1 MGRSGELG
9 VLLLLPA
16 LLSGSSAEK
25 LGDGCGSIVI
35 YRDSGTLTSKNYP
48 RTYPN
53 HTVCEKKIQV
63 PHGKQLILKIGDL
76 DIESQKCESN
86 YLIIYNSTTVYG
98 PYCGK
103 VPIPKEII
111 LDFHEVT
118 IRFESRSHV
127 SGRGFLLSFTS
138 SDHPDLIT
146 CLERGSYYAE
156 LGYSRYCPPGCRD
169 IIGDIS
175 GNIIEGYRDTSFL
188 CKSAIHAG
196 IIADEVGGQINVV
209 QLKGKNRYQGI
220 LANGILSQDG
230 SLSNKRF
237 VFNSNGCDK
246 ALNLGSGD
254 ALNIQITASSSWDEI
269 NEVGEL
275 VEWSPQKAWLKVPG
289 PSWAANQSN
298 PQQWLEI
305 DLGEKIR
312 ITGIRT
318 TGSTV
323 LHFNYYVKTFVV
335 NYKNNNSK
343 WRTYKRIL
351 SNEEKVFK
359 ANSNH
364 GDIVRN
370 NFIPPIVARFL
381 RIIPQTWYK
390 RIALKVELIGCR
402 AARSNSSFIHP
413 LGQRPSQST
422 GASTKKDDQSSTEYI
437 PLVETNL
444 GLNLMAII
452 IPTLVVFLLLLLL
465 GIWIFTALR
474 KKGKKGTTYGSS
486 DSGKPSFWK
495 QIQPPFVRYQS
506 AEFSI
511 TYNNEKE
518 AAKNLELITSEMAD
532 YQQPIMIGTGTV
544 TRQGSTFK
552 PVDTED
558 EKKCLSEN
566 RNHYNHPQK
575 RNHHDYA
582 LPLTNQEPEYATPIV
597 ERCTGI
603 ENGFSSDNCYN
614 IPAVSSF
621 PSGTFLALCK
631 ADGTSGD
638 YKIPQNIKEYDKPK
652 SNILPI
658 VDYNTCY
665 QKPQAESLTNEG
677 YSTPKYNLK
686 PINQTAVTAL
696 L

>member
-1 MGRSGELG
+1 MGRSRELS

-53 HTVCEKKIQV
+53 HTVCEKKIQI

-118 IRFESRSHV
+118 IRFESGSHV

-156 LGYSRYCPPGCRD
+156 LGYRYCPPGCRD

-175 GNIIEGYRDTSFL
+175 GNIIDGYRDTSFL

-237 VFNSNGCDK
+237 IFNSNGCDK
-246 ALNLGSGD
+246 ALNLGGGD
-254 ALNIQITASSSWDEI
+254 ALNIQITASSSWNEI

-298 PQQWLEI
+298 QQQWLEI

-335 NYKNNNSK
+335 NYKNHNSK

-390 RIALKVELIGCR
+390 RIALKVELIGCQ
-402 AARSNSSFIHP
+402 AAHSNSSLIHP

-422 GASTKKDDQSSTEYI
+422 GISTKKDDQSSTEYI

-452 IPTLVVFLLLLLL
+452 IPTLVVLLLLLLL

-474 KKGKKGTTYGSS
+474 RKGKKGTTYDSS

-506 AEFSI
+506 VEFPI
-511 TYNNEKE
+511 TYNKEKE
-518 AAKNLELITSEMAD
+518 ATKNLELITSEMAD

-552 PVDTED
+552 PMDTED

-566 RNHYNHPQK
+566 RNHYNRPQK

-582 LPLTNQEPEYATPIV
+582 LPLTNQEPEYAIPIV
-597 ERCTGI
+597 ERCMGI
-603 ENGFSSDNCYN
+603 ENDISSDNCCN

-631 ADGTSGD
+631 ADGNSGD
-638 YKIPQNIKEYDKPK
+638 YKIPQNIKGYDKPK

-665 QKPQAESLTNEG
+665 QKPQAKSLTNEG
-677 YSTPKYNLK
+677 YSTPRYNLK

>member
-1 MGRSGELG
+1 MGCSRELS

-16 LLSGSSAEK
+16 LLSWSSAEK
-25 LGDGCGSIVI
+25 LGDGCGSVVI
-35 YRDSGTLTSKNYP
+35 YQDSGTLTSKNYP

-53 HTVCEKKIQV
+53 HTLCEKKIQL

-98 PYCGK
+98 PYCGN
-103 VPIPKEII
+103 VPIPNEII
-111 LDFHEVT
+111 LDSHEVT
-118 IRFESRSHV
+118 IRFESRSHI

-146 CLERGSYYAE
+146 CLEKGNHYTKLE
-156 LGYSRYCPPGCRD
+156 YSRYCPPGCRD

-220 LANGILSQDG
+220 LANGVLSHDG
-230 SLSNKRF
+230 SLSDKRF
-237 VFNSNGCDK
+237 IFNSNGCDK
-246 ALNLGSGD
+246 ALNLGGGD
-254 ALNIQITASSSWDEI
+254 ALNVQMTASSSWDEI
-269 NEVGEL
+269 SEVRDL

-298 PQQWLEI
+298 HQQWLEI
-305 DLGEKIR
+305 DLGEKTR

-323 LHFNYYVKTFVV
+323 LHFNYYVETFVV

-343 WRTYKRIL
+343 WRPYKGIL
-351 SNEEKVFK
+351 SNKEKVFK
-359 ANSNH
+359 ANSNQR
-364 GDIVRN
+364 DVVRN
-370 NFIPPIVARFL
+370 NFIPPIVARVL
-381 RIIPQTWYK
+381 RIIPQTWHK

-402 AARSNSSFIHP
+402 AAPSNSSLIHP

-422 GASTKKDDQSSTEYI
+422 SVSTKKDDRSITEYI
-437 PLVETNL
+437 PLVETNS

-452 IPTLVVFLLLLLL
+452 IPTLVAFLVVLLL
-465 GIWIFTALR
+465 GICIFIALR
-474 KKGKKGTTYGSS
+474 KKGKKGATYGSS
-486 DSGKPSFWK
+486 DTGKSSFWK
-495 QIQPPFVRYQS
+495 QIQPFVRHQS
-506 AEFSI
+506 VEFTV
-511 TYNNEKE
+511 TYTNEKE
-518 AAKNLELITSEMAD
+518 TPKKLELITSEMAD

-552 PVDTED
+552 PMDTED

-566 RNHYNHPQK
+566 RNHYNCPQK

-597 ERCTGI
+597 ERSMGT

-614 IPAVSSF
+614 IPTVSSF
-621 PSGTFLALCK
+621 PSGTSLAFCK
-631 ADGTSGD
+631 ADGNSGD

-652 SNILPI
+652 DSILPV
-658 VDYNTCY
+658 VDYNICY

-677 YSTPKYNLK
+677 YSTPRYNLK

>member
-1 MGRSGELG
+1 MGCSRGLG
-9 VLLLLPA
+9 ALLLLPA
-16 LLSGSSAEK
+16 LLFRSSAEK
-25 LGDGCGSIVI
+25 LGDGCGSVVI
-35 YRDSGTLTSKNYP
+35 YQDSGTLASKNYP
-48 RTYPN
+48 GTYPN

-86 YLIIYNSTTVYG
+86 YLIIYSSTTVHG
-98 PYCGK
+98 PYCGS

-111 LDFHEVT
+111 LDSREVT
-118 IRFESRSHV
+118 IHFESGSHV

-146 CLERGSYYAE
+146 CLERASHYAE
-156 LGYSRYCPPGCRD
+156 LEYRYCPPGCRD
-169 IIGDIS
+169 IVGDIS
-175 GNIIEGYRDTSFL
+175 GNIIEGYRDTSLL

-196 IIADEVGGQINVV
+196 VIADELGGQINVV

-237 VFNSNGCDK
+237 IFNSNGCDK
-246 ALNLGSGD
+246 ALNLGGGD
-254 ALNIQITASSSWDEI
+254 ALDVRVTASSSWDEI
-269 NEVGEL
+269 SEVGEL
-275 VEWSPQKAWLKVPG
+275 VEWSPEKAWLKVPG

-298 PQQWLEI
+298 HRQWLEI
-305 DLGEKIR
+305 DLREKTR

-343 WRTYKRIL
+343 WKTYKGIL

-364 GDIVRN
+364 GDVVRN
-370 NFIPPIVARFL
+370 NFIPPIVARFV
-381 RIIPQTWYK
+381 RIIPQTWHK

-402 AARSNSSFIHP
+402 AAPSNSSFIHP
-413 LGQRPSQST
+413 LWQRPSQST
-422 GASTKKDDQSSTEYI
+422 GVSTKKDDHSITESI
-437 PLVETNL
+437 PLVESNL
-444 GLNLMAII
+444 GLKLMAII
-452 IPTLVVFLLLLLL
+452 IPILVVFLLLLLS
-465 GIWIFTALR
+465 GICISTAMR
-474 KKGKKGTTYGSS
+474 KKGKKGATCGSS
-486 DSGKPSFWK
+486 DTGKPSFWK

-506 AEFSI
+506 TEFTI

-518 AAKNLELITSEMAD
+518 APKKLELVRSEMAD

-552 PVDTED
+552 PMDTED

-566 RNHYNHPQK
+566 RNHYNCPQ
-575 RNHHDYA
+575 RGNHHDYA
-582 LPLTNQEPEYATPIV
+582 LPLTNQEPEYATPII

-603 ENGFSSDNCYN
+603 ENAFSSENCYN
-614 IPAVSSF
+614 IPTVSSF
-621 PSGTFLALCK
+621 PSGTFPALCK
-631 ADGTSGD
+631 TDGNSGD
-638 YKIPQNIKEYDKPK
+638 YQTPQNIKEYDKPK
-652 SNILPI
+652 ISILPM

-665 QKPQAESLTNEG
+665 QKPQAKSLTNED
-677 YSTPKYNLK
+677 YSTPKYDLK
-686 PINQTAVTAL
+686 PINQTVVTVL